1 VLGDRRTGAP
11 SSQIA
16 IAVQESGI
24 AIVTIERPEKRN
36 ALSLAMWRELG
47 SVFLELKDQSA
58 VRAVILRGQGSH
70 FCAGADISE
79 FNGVRGSL
87 EAGRAYDAVTEATN
101 IAIRDFPLPTIAAI
115 SGYAVGGGCGL
126 ALCCDFRVADR
137 STRMGIPAARLG
149 ILYTLVECE
158 LLYRQVGL
166 SNAKRILY
174 SGRFYEIEDCVSMR
188 LVDMVALD
196 VHEAALALAREFV
209 GNAPLSIR
217 GSKFVLESIA
227 AGTAA
232 ASASDISCLVDCTLK
247 SYDYLEARKAFNEKR
262 PPRFRGE

>member
-1 VLGDRRTGAP
+1 VLEDQKTAAP
-11 SSQIA
+11 ASKIA
-16 IAVQESGI
+16 IAVQEGGI
-24 AIVTIERPEKRN
+24 AIVTIDRPEKRN

-47 SVFLELKDQSA
+47 RIFLELKDQSA
-58 VRAVILRGQGSH
+58 IRAVILSGKGGH

-79 FNGVRGSL
+79 FNDVRDSP
-87 EAGRAYDAVTEATN
+87 ESGRAYDAVTEAAN

-126 ALCCDFRVADR
+126 ALCCDFRVAD
-137 STRMGIPAARLG
+137 STTRMGIPAARLG
-149 ILYTLVECE
+149 IMYTLVESE

-174 SGRFYEIEDCVSMR
+174 SGRFYKIEDCVSMR
-188 LVDMVALD
+188 LIDVVAVD
-196 VHEAALALAREFV
+196 VHQAALALAREFI

-227 AGTAA
+227 TGTGALRA
-232 ASASDISCLVDCTLK
+232 PDISSLIDRTLR
-247 SYDYLEARKAFNEKR
+247 SHDYLEARKAFKEKR
-262 PPRFRGE
+262 TPRFHGQ

>member
-1 VLGDRRTGAP
+1 VLKDQKTAAP
-11 SSQIA
+11 ASKIA
-16 IAVQESGI
+16 IAVQEGGI
-24 AIVTIERPEKRN
+24 AIVTIDRPEKRN

-47 SVFLELKDQSA
+47 RIFLELKDQSA
-58 VRAVILRGQGSH
+58 IRAVILSGKGGH

-79 FNGVRGSL
+79 FNDVRDSP

-126 ALCCDFRVADR
+126 ALCCDFRVAD
-137 STRMGIPAARLG
+137 STTRMGIPAARLG
-149 ILYTLVECE
+149 IMYTLVESE

-188 LVDMVALD
+188 LIDVVAVD
-196 VHEAALALAREFV
+196 VHQAALALAREFI

-232 ASASDISCLVDCTLK
+232 FRAPDISSLMDRTLR
-247 SYDYLEARKAFNEKR
+247 SHDYLEARKAFKEKR
-262 PPRFRGE
+262 TPRFRGQ